1 MLLNSWRVENSDAP
15 PEPVAVKFRRQGAGT
30 EITVLHEYIS
40 EATLRAGH
48 EKGWAG
54 CLEGLAAFAEAAVS
68 GG

>member
-1 MLLNSWRVENSDAP
+1 VCSWQVENSAAP
-15 PEPVAVKFRRQGAGT
+15 PERVAVKFHPQGAGT

-40 EATLRAGH
+40 DETLRAGR

-54 CLEGLAAFAEAAVS
+54 CLEGLAAFAEATEL